1 MVFCT
6 TFLGLSFVYWE
17 ARENIFSELR
27 SEVMTVAATA
37 AQGING
43 DLLEEVQGSQDG
55 NTPAFSE
62 IAKFMK
68 EVRDTNRRKDL
79 YVIWIYTIR
88 PNPSNPDQLEIGI
101 EATDKDPNV
110 YAYTREAY
118 PEGIK
123 FHILNHIQEVWAT
136 PSMITDRWGTFLTGL
151 APIFDSHGKY
161 VSTLGVDLS
170 AQFVSD
176 DLDHFRNLAL
186 ITLILTLFGGFVAA
200 TFISHFVTRSL
211 DTVSRCVDQIGH
223 GDLKTRVELES
234 KDEFGILAHSINQMA
249 ERLELHERLK
259 INFIRYVSKHVMDQ
273 ILASENPPSLKG
285 ERRKVTVL
293 FSDIREFTQLAGQL
307 SPEKVISIFNEFIS
321 AMLDVIFKNN
331 GTLDKF
337 IEDGLMVEF
346 GIPIEDPKQE
356 ITAVKTAIEMQ
367 EALQKLKKK
376 WVEEGLQ
383 EVHMGIGIN
392 TGPAVVGNIG
402 SEKRMEYTA
411 IGDTVNVA
419 SRLEK
424 ATKEL
429 KVPILITETTQQALG
444 DAFKTK
450 NLGPI
455 PLHGR
460 EEPIVVY
467 SVEK

>member
-1 MVFCT
+1 MIFCT
-6 TFLGLSFVYWE
+6 TFIGLSFVYWE

-27 SEVMTVAATA
+27 SKVMTVAATA

-43 DLLEEVQGSQDG
+43 NLLEEVQESRDS
-55 NTPAFSE
+55 NSPAFNE
-62 IAKFMK
+62 IANFMK
-68 EVRDTNRRKDL
+68 AVRDTNRRKDI
-79 YVIWIYTIR
+79 YVFWIYTLR
-88 PNPSNPDQLEIGI
+88 PTFTHPNQLEIGI
-101 EATDKDPNV
+101 EATDKDTNV
-110 YAYTREAY
+110 FAYTREPY

-123 FHILNHIQEVWAT
+123 SHLLNHMEEVWAT

-151 APIFDSHGKY
+151 APIYNAQGKY

-170 AQFVSD
+170 AMFVSEE
-176 DLDHFRNLAL
+176 LNHFRNLAL

-211 DTVSRCVDQIGH
+211 DTVARCVDQIGH
-223 GDLKTRVELES
+223 GDLKTRVELDS
-234 KDEFGILAHSINQMA
+234 QDEFGILARSINQMA
-249 ERLELHERLK
+249 EKLELHERLK
-259 INFIRYVSKHVMDQ
+259 VNFIRYVSKHVMDQ
-273 ILASENPPSLKG
+273 ILASETPPSLKG

-307 SPEKVISIFNEFIS
+307 PAEKVISIFNEFIS
-321 AMLDVIFKNN
+321 SMLDVIFKNN

-346 GIPIEDPKQE
+346 GVPIEDPKQE

-367 EALQKLKKK
+367 VALEKLKKK
-376 WVEEGLQ
+376 WIDEGLQ
-383 EVHMGIGIN
+383 ELHMGIGIN

-429 KVPILITETTQQALG
+429 KVPILITESTKQGLG
-444 DAFKTK
+444 DAFKIK
-450 NLGPI
+450 NLGPK
-455 PLHGR
+455 PLHGHDQ
-460 EEPIVVY
+460 PITVY
-467 SVEK
+467 SVEN